1 MLSTYIR
8 INKYIYIY
16 SSTTHDCCKSKLHSC
31 FVVLLCSTA
40 CRDRCFASRSSES
53 RIDKSM
59 PNYEF
64 VQTQAASLLD
74 ALGVV
79 LRFDAL
85 GRRSRCLPAL
95 LFPISLSIIG
105 LFGQLVLLLQ
115 VVEVWPGRIEN
126 IYIRYLF

>member
-1 MLSTYIR
+1 
-8 INKYIYIY
+8 
-16 SSTTHDCCKSKLHSC
+16 
-31 FVVLLCSTA
+31 
-40 CRDRCFASRSSES
+40 
-53 RIDKSM
+53 M

-115 VVEVWPGRIEN
+115 VVEVWPGRIEY